1 LSDRAAR
8 SLLAV
13 GALVGLAIASY
24 LTIVHYQGGVP
35 VCATSGCEIVQ
46 RSRYAELLGV
56 PVALLG
62 ALAFGALFLSS
73 ALRRPIVVVCA
84 AGLALAAVLFATYLV
99 YVQLVVLD
107 AVCMWCVASD
117 ALSAVVAVAAWLR
130 VRHTL
135 T

>member
-1 LSDRAAR
+1 MTDRTAR
-8 SLLAV
+8 SLLAAA
-13 GALVGLAIASY
+13 ALAGLAIASY
-24 LTIVHYQGGVP
+24 LTIVHYQGVAP
-35 VCATSGCEIVQ
+35 ICATSGCEIVQ

-62 ALAFGALFLSS
+62 TLAFAAMLLS
-73 ALRRPIVVVCA
+73 AAVRKPVIVVSA
-84 AGLALAAVLFATYLV
+84 ATLALTAVLFAAYLV

-117 ALSAVVAVAAWLR
+117 ALTAVVAVAAWLR
-130 VRHTL
+130 LRHTL

>member
-8 SLLAV
+8 SLLAIA
-13 GALVGLAIASY
+13 ALAGLTIASY
-24 LTIVHYQGGVP
+24 LTVVHYQGGVP
-35 VCATSGCEIVQ
+35 ICATSGCEIVQ
-46 RSRYAELLGV
+46 RSHYAELLGV

-62 ALAFGALFLSS
+62 AFAFGAMLLSA
-73 ALRRPIVVVCA
+73 ALRKPVVVVSA
-84 AGLALAAVLFATYLV
+84 AALALTAVLFAGYLA

-130 VRHTL
+130 LRNTL

>member
-1 LSDRAAR
+1 MSDRATR

-13 GALVGLAIASY
+13 AALAGLTIASY

-35 VCATSGCEIVQ
+35 VCATNGCEIVQ
-46 RSRYAELLGV
+46 RSHYAELLGV

-62 ALAFGALFLSS
+62 ALAFGALLLSA
-73 ALRRPIVVVCA
+73 ALRRPVVVACA
-84 AGLALAAVLFATYLV
+84 AALALAAVLFAAYLV

-107 AVCMWCVASD
+107 AVCLWCVASD
-117 ALSAVVAVAAWLR
+117 AISAVVAVAAWLR
-130 VRHTL
+130 LRHTL

>member
-1 LSDRAAR
+1 VSDHAAR

-13 GALVGLAIASY
+13 AALAGLAIASY
-24 LTIVHYQGGVP
+24 LTVVHYQGGVP
-35 VCATSGCEIVQ
+35 VCATNGCEVVQ
-46 RSRYAELLGV
+46 QSRYAELLGV

-62 ALAFGALFLSS
+62 TLTFAAMLVSA
-73 ALRRPIVVVCA
+73 ALRRQVVVVSA
-84 AGLALAAVLFATYLV
+84 AALALTAVLFAGYLV

-117 ALSAVVAVAAWLR
+117 ALTAVVALAAWLR
-130 VRHTL
+130 LRHTV

>member
-1 LSDRAAR
+1 VSDRSAR

-13 GALVGLAIASY
+13 AALAGLAIASY
-24 LTIVHYQGGVP
+24 LTVVHYHGGVP
-35 VCATSGCEIVQ
+35 VCATNGCEVVQ
-46 RSRYAELLGV
+46 QSRYAELLGL

-62 ALAFGALFLSS
+62 TLTFAAMLVSAALRKPVVVVSAAALALT
-73 ALRRPIVVVCA
+73 
-84 AGLALAAVLFATYLV
+84 AVLFAAYLV

-117 ALSAVVAVAAWLR
+117 TLTAVVAVAAWLR
-130 VRHTL
+130 LRHTV

>member
-8 SLLAV
+8 GLLAV
-13 GALVGLAIASY
+13 AALAGLAIASY

-35 VCATSGCEIVQ
+35 ICATSGCEIVQ

-62 ALAFGALFLSS
+62 TLAFGAMLLSAGLRKPVVVVS
-73 ALRRPIVVVCA
+73 ALT
-84 AGLALAAVLFATYLV
+84 AVLFAAYLV

-107 AVCMWCVASD
+107 AVCLWCVASD
-117 ALSAVVAVAAWLR
+117 ALSAVVAIAAWLR
-130 VRHTL
+130 SRHTL

>member
-13 GALVGLAIASY
+13 AALAGLAIASY
-24 LTIVHYQGGVP
+24 LTIVHYQGAVP
-35 VCATSGCEIVQ
+35 ICATSGCEIVQ

-62 ALAFGALFLSS
+62 TLTFGAMLLSAGLRKPFVVVSAAALALT
-73 ALRRPIVVVCA
+73 
-84 AGLALAAVLFATYLV
+84 AVLFAAYLV

-107 AVCMWCVASD
+107 AVCMWCVACD

-130 VRHTL
+130 LRHTL